1 MNASQTLARTA
12 LHIPMVPGANV
23 EAYLTAIAAFPLLTA
38 TEEHVLA
45 MRLIDEDDVNA
56 AMQLVMSQLRLVVHV
71 AKGYSGY
78 GLPIG
83 DLIQEGNVGLLIAV
97 KRFRPEAGA
106 RLVTFALHYIRSTIH
121 EHILRNCRMVK
132 IASTKAQRKLF
143 FNLRRQK
150 KSRTWLT
157 QDEITYVAASLGVE
171 PRDVREMESR
181 LSGNDTSFDPGCD
194 DDDETAYKAPAG
206 YLEDS
211 RYDPAQIYERDASN
225 DQAFGQLNDALSGLD
240 ERSRDI
246 LNQRWLA
253 EEKSTLQELASQYQ
267 VSAERIRQLEKMAM
281 TKVRTAI
288 SLAA

>member
-1 MNASQTLARTA
+1 

-23 EAYLTAIAAFPLLTA
+23 DAYLTAIAAFPILTA
-38 TEEHVLA
+38 TEEHALA
-45 MRLIDEDDVNA
+45 VRLIDEDDVNA
-56 AMQLVMSQLRLVVHV
+56 AMQLAMSQLRLVVHV
-71 AKGYSGY
+71 AKGYTGY
-78 GLPIG
+78 GLPLG
-83 DLIQEGNVGLLIAV
+83 DLIQEGNVGLLMAV

-106 RLVTFALHYIRSTIH
+106 RLVTFALHHIRSTIH
-121 EHILRNCRMVK
+121 EHILRNCRVVK
-132 IASTKAQRKLF
+132 IATTKAQRKLF

-157 QDEITYVAASLGVE
+157 QDEITYVAESLGVE

-181 LSGNDTSFDPGCD
+181 LSGNDTSFDPGND
-194 DDDETAYKAPAG
+194 DDDETAYKAPAA

-211 RYDPAQIYERDASN
+211 RYDPAQIYEREASN
-225 DQAFGQLNDALSGLD
+225 DHAFGQLNDALSGLD